1 MRKKLNG
8 LRRSK
13 HIISKLYFVTYSMA
27 TDQYTERKLAF
38 LRLSSEPSISFNRK
52 LAMLVL
58 LRLQVQMGRAVA
70 KLKR

>member
-8 LRRSK
+8 LRRPK
-13 HIISKLYFVTYSMA
+13 HIISKLYFVTYSTV

-38 LRLSSEPSISFNRK
+38 LRLSHEPSNSFKRK

-58 LRLQVQMGRAVA
+58 LRLQVQTGRSAA